1 MNGMKTVRTFG
12 NLAEAGFAS
21 SLLEAAGIRT
31 LMADEQSFSIGY
43 GATMGGLR
51 VQVDDADFERAVRV
65 LDEGPDASATTP
77 PEPAP
82 EMSGRIPT
90 GLFVAG
96 AVVLAVLVFA
106 VTQWR
111 IERNRTR
118 NAAANSTYS
127 VDNNHGG
134 QPDVSYFYESDRL
147 VRMEADRNHDGR
159 IDEWSFYDAEGRTM
173 RAERDQNFDGKADD
187 WYAYEK
193 GEVVTE
199 KQDTDF
205 NGLVD
210 CVVTFANG
218 IATRVDYAP
227 NESGI
232 VTRREIL
239 KDGVVIE
246 EWVDENRDG
255 VFDYKILFDPFGEK
269 SKPIPIEPGR

>member
-1 MNGMKTVRTFG
+1 MKTVRTFG

-21 SLLEAAGIRT
+21 SLLEAAGIKA
-31 LMADEQSFSIGY
+31 LLADEQSFSIGY
-43 GATMGGLR
+43 GPTMGGLR

-65 LDEGPDASATTP
+65 LDEGPDAPVTTP
-77 PEPAP
+77 PEPMP
-82 EMSGRIPT
+82 EMGGRIPT

-96 AVVLAVLVFA
+96 AVALAVLAFA

-111 IERNRTR
+111 IERNRGR
-118 NAAANSTYS
+118 SAAANSTYP
-127 VDNNHGG
+127 VDNDHDGR
-134 QPDVSYFYESDRL
+134 PDVFYVYEDERL
-147 VRMEADRNHDGR
+147 VRMEVDRNHDGR

-173 RAERDQNFDGKADD
+173 RTERDQNFDGKADD

-239 KDGVVIE
+239 KDGVLTE

-255 VFDYKILFDPFGEK
+255 VFDYKILVDPFGER
-269 SKPIPIEPGR
+269 SKPVPIAPGRP